1 VMIRSIKRFKFI
13 FQFKKFI
20 PFLRDFFLTN
30 QVGKGKKLLY
40 AGIGLGY
47 ILFPFDI
54 IPDFI
59 LGLGFIDDITV
70 VLFILERMVK
80 SAPASL
86 REKYS
91 L

>member
-1 VMIRSIKRFKFI
+1 M
-13 FQFKKFI
+13 

-30 QVGKGKKLLY
+30 QVGKGKKILY
-40 AGIGLGY
+40 AGIAIGY
-47 ILFPFDI
+47 FLFPFDI

-59 LGLGFIDDITV
+59 LGVGLIDDVTV
-70 VLFILERMVK
+70 ALIILNRIVK
-80 SAPASL
+80 EAPVSL